1 MKKNRIKP
9 SVARKHKK
17 NQSSA
22 FTTKK
27 GFIGAFSLA
36 ELVFVLG
43 IIAILYMLV
52 MPSQAGVVAQAK
64 SLEAKSNLNQVYAL
78 EKNYFFMYSKYS
90 NSLTE
95 INFEQNRLVTENG
108 QSNYRIQIIEASNTG
123 FVAQAESVTDFDADG
138 VYNVWTINQDKELVE
153 TVKD

>member
-1 MKKNRIKP
+1 MKIWKKRKEINANKMQEQENKRIK
-9 SVARKHKK
+9 
-17 NQSSA
+17 
-22 FTTKK
+22 KK

-52 MPSQAGVVAQAK
+52 MPNQAGVVAQAK
-64 SLEAKSNLNQVYAL
+64 ALEAKSNLNQLYAL

-90 NSLTE
+90 TSLE
-95 INFEQNRLVTENG
+95 DINFEQNRLVTEGG
-108 QSNYRIQIIEASNTG
+108 QANYRIQIVEASNSG
-123 FVAQAESVTDFDADG
+123 FVAQAEAVTDFDADG
-138 VYNVWTINQDKELVE
+138 TLNIWTIDHTKKLTE

>member
-1 MKKNRIKP
+1 MKT
-9 SVARKHKK
+9 RKKAIEKANLMGHKK
-17 NQSSA
+17 GYVN
-22 FTTKK
+22 
-27 GFIGAFSLA
+27 AFSLA

-90 NSLTE
+90 TNLTD

-123 FVAQAESVTDFDADG
+123 FIAQAESVTDFDADG
-138 VYNVWTINQDKELVE
+138 IYNVWTINQDKELIE

>member
-1 MKKNRIKP
+1 MR
-9 SVARKHKK
+9 STREEG
-17 NQSSA
+17 
-22 FTTKK
+22 TTSGQKKK
-27 GFIGAFSLA
+27 GYLNAFSLA

-64 SLEAKSNLNQVYAL
+64 SIEAKSNLNQVYAL
-78 EKNYFFMYSKYS
+78 EKNYFFMYSKYTT
-90 NSLTE
+90 NLTD
-95 INFEQNRLVTENG
+95 INFEQNRLVTEGG
-108 QSNYRIQIIEASNTG
+108 QANYRIQIIEASNSG

-138 VYNVWTINQDKELVE
+138 TFNVWTINQNKELIE

>member
-1 MKKNRIKP
+1 MKTRKKAIEKP
-9 SVARKHKK
+9 HFEG
-17 NQSSA
+17 Q
-22 FTTKK
+22 KK
-27 GFIGAFSLA
+27 GYIKAFSLA

-90 NSLTE
+90 TNLTE

-123 FVAQAESVTDFDADG
+123 FIAQAESVTDFDADG
-138 VYNVWTINQDKELVE
+138 IYNVWTINQDKELIE

>member
-1 MKKNRIKP
+1 MKIWKKRKEINANKMQEQENKRIK
-9 SVARKHKK
+9 
-17 NQSSA
+17 
-22 FTTKK
+22 KK

-52 MPSQAGVVAQAK
+52 MPNQAGVVDQ
-64 SLEAKSNLNQVYAL
+64 LYAL

-90 NSLTE
+90 TSLE
-95 INFEQNRLVTENG
+95 DINFEQNRLVTEGG
-108 QSNYRIQIIEASNTG
+108 QANYRIQIVEASNSG
-123 FVAQAESVTDFDADG
+123 FVAQAEAVTDFDADG
-138 VYNVWTINQDKELVE
+138 TLNIWTIDHTKKLTE